1 MDGCGAG
8 CSESIVG
15 LLVILAGSG
24 HSWLQGLLYPKV
36 GAGLLVGETESWG
49 GSLRCP
55 MCPRAG
61 DCLLVGESGPRVSG
75 CKALRLLE
83 LVLAHWW
90 VKPVPNMTACG
101 ICGVLKLVLAQWRMG
116 SDPNVT
122 AEGSLVSKDWSWPVA
137 L

>member
-1 MDGCGAG
+1 
-8 CSESIVG
+8 
-15 LLVILAGSG
+15 
-24 HSWLQGLLYPKV
+24 
-36 GAGLLVGETESWG
+36 
-49 GSLRCP
+49 
-55 MCPRAG
+55 MCPKAG
-61 DCLLVGESGPRVSG
+61 DCLLVGESGPRVSC

-90 VKPVPNMTACG
+90 VKPVPNMTACD

-122 AEGSLVSKDWSWPVA
+122 AEGSLVSKNWSWPVA